1 VVHFAKLLLLE
12 YTPAVGGMKELL
24 SRQASLRSTVEVICG
39 IARCTVEDGAIIIS
53 TQCVFA
59 AGHHVQD
66 SKERAQVIE
75 LLQSHRKRSGWPHYD
90 LAKELEGTWKSADGA
105 T

>member
-1 VVHFAKLLLLE
+1 
-12 YTPAVGGMKELL
+12 MKELL

-66 SKERAQVIE
+66 PKERAEVVG
-75 LLQSHRKRSGWPHYD
+75 LLQSHREKTGWPQYD
-90 LAKELEGTWKSADGA
+90 LAKELEATCNSANS
-105 T
+105 TT

>member
-1 VVHFAKLLLLE
+1 
-12 YTPAVGGMKELL
+12 MKELI

-39 IARCTVEDGAIIIS
+39 IARCTVEEGAIIIS

-59 AGHHVQD
+59 AGQHVQD
-66 SKERAQVIE
+66 RNERAQVIE
-75 LLQSHRKRSGWPHYD
+75 LLQSHREKTGWPHYD
-90 LAKELEGTWKSADGA
+90 LAKELEASWGSADGA